1 MQIDLKLQQKQ
12 TLSHA
17 QIQSLNVL
25 AYDCVELNQFLQD
38 EYLENPLLDYTETVA
53 NPAKTDAPPAYAAR
67 SVPSGP
73 AETWGHPLPGRRD
86 DPAVSLKSIGYEA
99 LQQGGVGLDKIFDQL
114 PG

>member
-53 NPAKTDAPPAYAAR
+53 NPA
-67 SVPSGP
+67 
-73 AETWGHPLPGRRD
+73 
-86 DPAVSLKSIGYEA
+86 
-99 LQQGGVGLDKIFDQL
+99 
-114 PG
+114 